1 MQMAKLQTAPP
12 LTAVPNWASVLSH
25 FVPSPRRILLRY
37 AQARVK
43 HELDPFSAPQ
53 GHRGMPH
60 LAPHD
65 IMHLFIALAVL
76 LGAAKLACELMQKL
90 DHPSVLGEIMAGIL
104 LGPTLLGHFKPQLY
118 AFIFPATGNLPIALE
133 TVTTLGVVFFL
144 LIAGLEID
152 LRSIFRQGKS
162 ALAVSFFGVIVPFAF
177 GFGAAGAF
185 PRFLGAEAGASRLI
199 FALFVGTALSISAL
213 PVIAKI
219 LMDLN
224 LMRTEMGTV
233 VMSSAMFDDLVGWIL
248 FSMIL
253 GMMNAGS
260 HSFGGVK
267 RTILLVA
274 AFTLLALTVVRWLI
288 DKILPFI
295 QAHTSWPGGVLGFIF
310 TLTLAGAAFAEFA
323 GIHAVFGAFITGIA
337 VGESTHLRKRTS
349 EHIHS
354 IVTNVFAPFF
364 FDSIGLRTNFVS
376 NFNLAITATVIGV
389 ACLGKLLGAGWG
401 AHLGGMDRRTSW
413 GVGLAMNAR
422 RAMEM
427 ILGLL
432 ALQAGV
438 IRETMFV
445 ALVVMALFTS
455 LVSGPIMHAL
465 IRSRK
470 EITLK
475 ETINAKLFLPSLAGT
490 TKHEVLD
497 QMCTVAADYAS
508 NPPERF
514 VRLVEERERVASS
527 GWENGL
533 AVPHARVNGLP
544 HPIVVV
550 ARVNNGIDFDAR
562 DGRVARLIVMILT
575 GDNQSQHD
583 LLRNAGEL
591 FSRKEAI
598 EQTLNA
604 QSFVELVAALNAP
617 VS

>member
-1 MQMAKLQTAPP
+1 
-12 LTAVPNWASVLSH
+12 
-25 FVPSPRRILLRY
+25 
-37 AQARVK
+37 
-43 HELDPFSAPQ
+43 
-53 GHRGMPH
+53 MPH
-60 LAPHD
+60 LTQHEV
-65 IMHLFIALAVL
+65 MTMFLALAVL
-76 LGAAKLACELMQKL
+76 LGTAKLAGELMQKL
-90 DHPSVLGEIMAGIL
+90 GQPSVLGEILAGIL
-104 LGPTLLGHFKPQLY
+104 LGPTLLGHFKPQIY
-118 AFIFPATGNLPIALE
+118 AALFPSTGAMPIVLE
-133 TVTTLGVVFFL
+133 TVTTIGVVFFL
-144 LIAGLEID
+144 LTAGLEID

-162 ALAVSFFGVIVPFAF
+162 ALLVSFFGVIIPFAL
-177 GFGAAGAF
+177 GFSAAGAF

-224 LMRTEMGTV
+224 LIRTEMGTV

-253 GMMNAGS
+253 GMMNSGS

-364 FDSIGLRTNFVS
+364 FASIGLRTNFVS
-376 NFNLAITATVIGV
+376 NFNLGITLTVIGV

-401 AHLGGMDRRTSW
+401 ARLGGMDRRTSW

-422 RAMEM
+422 GAMEM

-432 ALQAGV
+432 ALQAGL

-455 LVSGPIMHAL
+455 LVSAPAIHFL
-465 IRSRK
+465 LRRRRVL
-470 EITLK
+470 TLK
-475 ETINAKLFLPSLAGT
+475 DTVTTKLFLPAMKFR
-490 TKHEVLD
+490 TKDEALQH
-497 QMCTVAADYAS
+497 MCEIAADTVS
-508 NPPERF
+508 NAPERF
-514 VRLVEERERVASS
+514 LRLVLERERVVPS
-527 GWENGL
+527 GWENSL
-533 AVPHARVNGLP
+533 AVPHARVGGLP
-544 HPIVVV
+544 HPIVVIGKSE
-550 ARVNNGIDFDAR
+550 AGIDFDAR
-562 DGRVARLIVMILT
+562 DGKLSRLIILILT
-575 GDNQSQHD
+575 GDNQAQHD
-583 LLRNAGEL
+583 LLGDAGEM

-598 EQTLNA
+598 DQVLEAST
-604 QSFVELVAALNAP
+604 FVELVAALNAP
-617 VS
+617 VK

>member
-1 MQMAKLQTAPP
+1 M
-12 LTAVPNWASVLSH
+12 
-25 FVPSPRRILLRY
+25 
-37 AQARVK
+37 
-43 HELDPFSAPQ
+43 
-53 GHRGMPH
+53 
-60 LAPHD
+60 
-65 IMHLFIALAVL
+65 IMFLALATL
-76 LGAAKLACELMQKL
+76 LGTAKLAGELMQKL
-90 DHPSVLGEIMAGIL
+90 GQPSVLGEIFAGIL
-104 LGPTLLGHFKPQLY
+104 LGPTVLGHFRPQIYTFL
-118 AFIFPATGNLPIALE
+118 FPSTGSMPIVLE
-133 TVTTLGVVFFL
+133 TVTTIGVVFFL
-144 LIAGLEID
+144 LTAGLEID

-162 ALAVSFFGVIVPFAF
+162 ALLVSFFGVIIPFSL
-177 GFGAAGAF
+177 GFLAAGAF
-185 PRFLGAEAGASRLI
+185 PQFLGAGVGASRLI

-224 LMRTEMGTV
+224 LLRTEMGTV

-253 GMMNAGS
+253 GMMNASS
-260 HSFGGVK
+260 HSFDGVK

-274 AFTLLALTVVRWLI
+274 GFTLLALTVVRWLI

-364 FDSIGLRTNFVS
+364 FASIGLRTNFVS
-376 NFNLAITATVIGV
+376 NFNLSLTAAIIGV

-401 AHLGGMDRRTSW
+401 ARLGGMDRRTSW

-422 RAMEM
+422 GAMEM

-432 ALQAGV
+432 ALQAGL

-455 LVSGPIMHAL
+455 LVSAPAIHFL
-465 IRSRK
+465 LRRRQTL
-470 EITLK
+470 TLK
-475 ETINAKLFLPSLAGT
+475 DNVTTKLFLPDM
-490 TKHEVLD
+490 KHRSKSEVL
-497 QMCTVAADYAS
+497 QHLCEIAADAVS
-508 NPPERF
+508 NAPERF
-514 VRLVEERERVASS
+514 LRLVSERERVIPS

-533 AVPHARVNGLP
+533 AVPHARVEGLP
-544 HPIVVV
+544 HPIVVI
-550 ARVNNGIDFDAR
+550 AKSEAGIDFNAR
-562 DGRVARLIVMILT
+562 DGKLSRLIILILT

-583 LLRNAGEL
+583 LLGNAEEM

-598 EQTLNA
+598 DQVLEAANFT
-604 QSFVELVAALNAP
+604 ELIAALNAP
-617 VS
+617 VR

>member
-1 MQMAKLQTAPP
+1 L
-12 LTAVPNWASVLSH
+12 
-25 FVPSPRRILLRY
+25 
-37 AQARVK
+37 
-43 HELDPFSAPQ
+43 
-53 GHRGMPH
+53 PH
-60 LAPHD
+60 LTQHEV
-65 IMHLFIALAVL
+65 MTMFLALAVL
-76 LGAAKLACELMQKL
+76 LGTAKLAGELMQKL
-90 DHPSVLGEIMAGIL
+90 GQPSVLGEILAGIL
-104 LGPTLLGHFKPQLY
+104 LGPTLLGHFRPQIY
-118 AFIFPATGNLPIALE
+118 AALFPSTGAMPIVLE
-133 TVTTLGVVFFL
+133 TVTTIGVVFFL
-144 LIAGLEID
+144 LTAGLEID

-162 ALAVSFFGVIVPFAF
+162 ALLVSFFGVIIPFAL
-177 GFGAAGAF
+177 GFAAAGAF
-185 PRFLGAEAGASRLI
+185 PKFLGAEAGASRLI

-224 LMRTEMGTV
+224 LIRTEMGTV

-364 FDSIGLRTNFVS
+364 FASIGLRTNFVS
-376 NFNLAITATVIGV
+376 NFNLGITATVIGV

-422 RAMEM
+422 GAMEM

-432 ALQAGV
+432 ALQAGL

-455 LVSGPIMHAL
+455 LVSAPAIHFL
-465 IRSRK
+465 LRRRRVL
-470 EITLK
+470 TLK
-475 ETINAKLFLPSLAGT
+475 DTVTTKLFLPAMKFR
-490 TKHEVLD
+490 TKDEALQH
-497 QMCTVAADYAS
+497 MCEVAADAVS
-508 NPPERF
+508 NAPERF
-514 VRLVEERERVASS
+514 LRLVLERERVVPS
-527 GWENGL
+527 GWENSL
-533 AVPHARVNGLP
+533 AVPHARVGGLP
-544 HPIVVV
+544 HPIVVIGKSE
-550 ARVNNGIDFDAR
+550 AGIDFDAR
-562 DGRVARLIVMILT
+562 DGKLSRLIILILT
-575 GDNQSQHD
+575 GDNQAQHD
-583 LLRNAGEL
+583 LLGDAGEM

-598 EQTLNA
+598 DQVLEAST
-604 QSFVELVAALNAP
+604 FVELVAALNAP
-617 VS
+617 VK